1 MNLITSDS
9 DECYSTIFLFLEFY
23 SPYITNQNQII
34 TQQQHQEIVG
44 SGGGGGGGGGVG
56 ALIALKRNHHAMA
69 GGTNTAGGNTAIT
82 LQHQHQQQQQQQQPN
97 LQGLHPDII
106 YEEMPTDYSG
116 NIVESGDECDAGTK
130 RPKVEVL

>member
-1 MNLITSDS
+1 M
-9 DECYSTIFLFLEFY
+9 
-23 SPYITNQNQII
+23 
-34 TQQQHQEIVG
+34 G

-56 ALIALKRNHHAMA
+56 ALIALKRNHAMA
-69 GGTNTAGGNTAIT
+69 AGTVGNTLVTIQQT
-82 LQHQHQQQQQQQQPN
+82 QQHHHQPN

-116 NIVESGDECDAGTK
+116 NMESGDDECDAGTK